1 MGFRE
6 VKIELER
13 IDKPEIIKLISE
25 MYKKIPSVKAYLDVF
40 ATGEIEQLVSKY
52 KKEIERYIYPSGSN
66 MVLRE
71 SEARK
76 LIRTIRKMKI
86 TELNIEL
93 ELHYVIC
100 CMEIIQDFGYS
111 DDNYYI
117 AIEKMFYSATNGI
130 AELGI
135 IERYEKQLDSISF
148 KASEFGLELNY

>member
-6 VKIELER
+6 VKKELER
-13 IDKPEIIKLISE
+13 IDKTEIIKLISE
-25 MYKKIPSVKAYLDVF
+25 MYKNIPTVKSYLDVF
-40 ATGEIEQLVSKY
+40 ITGEIEQLASKY
-52 KKEIERYIYPSGSN
+52 KKEIERYVYPSGSN

-100 CMEIIQDFGYS
+100 CLEIIQDFGYS

-117 AIEKMFYSATNGI
+117 AIQNMFDSATTGI
-130 AELGI
+130 TELGMLD
-135 IERYEKQLDSISF
+135 RYEKQLDSISLQ
-148 KASEFGLELNY
+148 ASKFGLELNY